1 MDDISLQVALL
12 SGESVE
18 LRACLADSVNAL
30 RLQTQHRLGVKVSSL
45 VAADGRL
52 LSFGGIV
59 NSLDVFFFETS

>member
-52 LSFGGIV
+52 LSFG
-59 NSLDVFFFETS
+59 